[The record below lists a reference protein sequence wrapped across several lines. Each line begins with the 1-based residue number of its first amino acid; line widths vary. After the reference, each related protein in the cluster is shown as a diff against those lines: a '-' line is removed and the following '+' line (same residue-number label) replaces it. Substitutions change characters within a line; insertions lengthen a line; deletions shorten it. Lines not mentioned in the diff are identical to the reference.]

1 MESCLWSHVF
11 RVRTFS
17 SFAGAWLNKL
27 KIFICKVFPRTLL
40 QVLLLLCFLSFSF
53 FSGFASPT
61 SGEVM
66 SLAKAFISSAKA
78 FRGRGTGGNAR
89 KQTEN
94 FLGKQSWKKLIQKLW
109 AWGKQSAWASEFSF
123 DFFFFVWLRRW
134 DGLMAHR
141 TMEMLFYWELDNK
154 KWLNLEKGK
163 KDTERNNAKFDEW
176 AVKTRSKIYT

>member
-11 RVRTFS
+11 RARTFS

-27 KIFICKVFPRTLL
+27 KIFICKVFPRTLM

-53 FSGFASPT
+53 FFQGLLHPLPVSLCHWRKLLFLRRRLFGD
-61 SGEVM
+61 GERGETQENKRKIF
-66 SLAKAFISSAKA
+66 SENRAEKNLFRNYELEESKAL
-78 FRGRGTGGNAR
+78 GRV
-89 KQTEN
+89 N
-94 FLGKQSWKKLIQKLW
+94 FLSI
-109 AWGKQSAWASEFSF
+109 S
-123 DFFFFVWLRRW
+123 FFFVWLRRW

-163 KDTERNNAKFDEW
+163 
-176 AVKTRSKIYT
+176 